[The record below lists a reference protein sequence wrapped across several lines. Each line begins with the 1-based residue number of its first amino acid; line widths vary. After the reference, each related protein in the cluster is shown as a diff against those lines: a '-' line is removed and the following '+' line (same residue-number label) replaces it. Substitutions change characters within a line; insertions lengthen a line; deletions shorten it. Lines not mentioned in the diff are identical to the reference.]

1 MKAVPL
7 PVWHLGW
14 RGQVFQVQRP
24 FQFCCLPNNSFA
36 LTDKPE
42 EILYLLNER
51 GQIMA
56 RRDFTGQG
64 QLGALSCDEDNRIYM
79 TRYEASNICIFDAS
93 GKCLRT
99 ISLSCILKKTKG
111 NICYEWRGCACC
123 KQWSSG
129 SSFFEVKRSVDAAIV
144 MSNFQIMIFII
155 KQYQHKIQQNY

>member
-56 RRDFTGQG
+56 RGDFTGQG
-64 QLGALSCDEDNRIYM
+64 QLGALSCDKDNRIYM
-79 TRYEASNICIFDAS
+79 TRYETNYICIFDAS
-93 GKCLRT
+93 GECLRT
-99 ISLSCILKKTKG
+99 ISLSCILKKPKAISVM
-111 NICYEWRGCACC
+111 NEEAVLVANSDQVVLLSL
-123 KQWSSG
+123 KWSGLLTQKHSCP
-129 SSFFEVKRSVDAAIV
+129 
-144 MSNFQIMIFII
+144 
-155 KQYQHKIQQNY
+155 NYTYDL